1 MRKRMEKGWKERVK
15 QLNKRGRRQEWDTIC
30 QKTMEQSRTN
40 KSLQCCF
47 LYLIYSQLS
56 RPNNEG
62 WSLLMLTARDNF
74 GLQLHPKRL
83 EDGQISFYR
92 PPSQEQWQCGKQ
104 AWTKLHVCCCLMRS
118 CDDMWCSQ
126 FTPALSCICY
136 DGEQTKSASNSR
148 KNVFNVQKFLS
159 FYNISLYLGVTKCS
173 HDSFGWYQNW
183 SF

>member
-1 MRKRMEKGWKERVK
+1 MCERMEKGWEERVK

-83 EDGQISFYR
+83 EDGQIS
-92 PPSQEQWQCGKQ
+92 
-104 AWTKLHVCCCLMRS
+104 LVL
-118 CDDMWCSQ
+118 
-126 FTPALSCICY
+126 
-136 DGEQTKSASNSR
+136 SASLTRTATMWKATLNQITCLPLFNEVMWRQVVFAVYSSFILHLLWWGANKKCLQFKK
-148 KNVFNVQKFLS
+148 KNVVFNVQKFFSIFDCLH
-159 FYNISLYLGVTKCS
+159 VT
-173 HDSFGWYQNW
+173 D
-183 SF
+183 